1 MIAGQTSNI
10 PSQLPLPY
18 LVGSVSVSQGSAG
31 AAVALRG
38 AAGPAVFAA
47 GALTVYGSAVG
58 A

>member
-18 LVGSVSVSQGSAG
+18 LVGSVSVFQGSAG

-38 AAGPAVFAA
+38 AAGPAVFAEE
-47 GALTVYGSAVG
+47 ALTVYGSAVG